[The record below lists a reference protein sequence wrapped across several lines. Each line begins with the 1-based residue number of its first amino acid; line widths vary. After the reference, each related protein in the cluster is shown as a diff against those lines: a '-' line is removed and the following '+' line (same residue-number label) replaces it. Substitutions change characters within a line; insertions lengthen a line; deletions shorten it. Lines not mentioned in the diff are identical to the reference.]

1 MVRESLDTGPRIN
14 VCRDVICT
22 SDGPIVLMDDIV
34 PGWKK
39 NPCYNLALFNV
50 MN

>member
-1 MVRESLDTGPRIN
+1 MFAEMKVTSH
-14 VCRDVICT
+14 VICT

-34 PGWKK
+34 PGWEK
-39 NPCYNLALFNV
+39 NPSYNLALFNV